1 MEIKRTYTAKVEL
14 SPEDIEKVIAD
25 YFNVPLENI
34 YYSDGYCTVKIKID
48 WPNAKKTKP
57 REEDNA
63 KVH

>member
-25 YFNVPLENI
+25 YFNVPFENI

-48 WPNAKKTKP
+48 WSNAKIAKS

-63 KVH
+63 D